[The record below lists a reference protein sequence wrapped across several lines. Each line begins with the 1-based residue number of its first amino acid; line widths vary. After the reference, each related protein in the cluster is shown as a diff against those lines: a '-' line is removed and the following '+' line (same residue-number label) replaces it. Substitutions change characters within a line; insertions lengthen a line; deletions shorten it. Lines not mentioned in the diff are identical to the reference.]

1 MRSKTLLISNIIA
14 TIYAGILLW
23 WIGGGMIAAGG
34 IEYIEALAQSFSIL
48 SSISSDV
55 TTTVAIIYTIMI
67 LLITHIALFT
77 LGTFWGWISYLSKKS
92 GMAKFAAT
100 LYLIGTICF
109 PIYIFFG
116 LPITIIGYIGGG
128 KQKKINKTT
137 ISA

>member
-1 MRSKTLLISNIIA
+1 MRSKALLFSNIIA

-34 IEYIEALAQSFSIL
+34 IEYIKMLTQSFSIL
-48 SSISSDV
+48 GSLSSDA
-55 TTTVAIIYTIMI
+55 TTTITIIYAVMI
-67 LLITHIALFT
+67 LLIVHISLFT
-77 LGTFWGWISYLSKKS
+77 FGAFWGWISYLAKKS

-100 LYLIGTICF
+100 MYLIGTICF

-128 KQKKINKTT
+128 KQKKINAS
-137 ISA
+137 IN